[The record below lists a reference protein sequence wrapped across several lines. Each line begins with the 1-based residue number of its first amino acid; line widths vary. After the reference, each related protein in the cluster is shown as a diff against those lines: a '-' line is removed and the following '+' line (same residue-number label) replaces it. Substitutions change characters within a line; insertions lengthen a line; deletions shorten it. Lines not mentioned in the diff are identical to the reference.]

1 MEGGAPIAGVPFAA
15 HRLPHHNSAM
25 DWLKYGLAIGGCL
38 FAIACRDEQPIEAA
52 ANIRYR
58 LDQHMAAASKWCGVG
73 DWRAL
78 FSANVVGEQVRLA
91 WRIPASAGQPH
102 PRADEGRCI
111 LGTFGAVTATDNY
124 FEVPRSASRARI
136 SASSID

>member
-1 MEGGAPIAGVPFAA
+1 
-15 HRLPHHNSAM
+15 M
-25 DWLKYGLAIGGCL
+25 DWLKHGLAIGGCL
-38 FAIACRDEQPIEAA
+38 LAIACRDEQPIEAA

-78 FSANVVGEQVRLA
+78 FSANVVGEKVRLA
-91 WRIPASAGQPH
+91 WRIPASVGQPH
-102 PRADEGRCI
+102 PRAGEGRCI

-124 FEVPRSASRARI
+124 FEVPRSALRSRI
-136 SASSID
+136 STRLID